1 MMENKIKWI
10 HCTLIAL
17 TAQIIDGIH
26 VAKYVKSRIMK
37 KIYCLKT
44 ENMEPCLATVLVGDN
59 LASATYVKNK
69 QRAAVELGMKTMD
82 LRLPSNCTQSELIEL
97 IKSLNEDVTVHGILV
112 QLPLPVHLD
121 TYIITNTIKPLK
133 DVDGLTTTNMG
144 LLVSGHGSLKPCT
157 PVGILEL
164 LDHYGINVSG
174 LHVVIVNRSQ
184 LVGKPLAFLFLE
196 RNATV
201 TICHSK
207 SNDILKEIKDADL
220 VITGVGNR
228 EKFTLTGEM
237 ITNGSIVVDVGIT
250 RYKGKLG
257 GDVDYP
263 SVAQKA
269 SWITPVP
276 GGVGPMTVCMLL
288 NNTLIAAS
296 LSKA

>member
-1 MMENKIKWI
+1 MENKIKWVHSI
-10 HCTLIAL
+10 FIAL

-26 VAKYVKSRIMK
+26 VARHVKSRVMK
-37 KIYCLKT
+37 EINRLKAK
-44 ENMEPCLATVLVGDN
+44 NIEPCLATVLVGDD
-59 LASATYVKNK
+59 LASATYIKNK
-69 QRAAVELGMKTMD
+69 QRAAIELGMKTRD
-82 LRLPSNCTQSELIEL
+82 HRLDSSCTQSELIEL
-97 IKSLNEDVTVHGILV
+97 IKSLNDEVNVHGILV

-121 TYIITNTIKPLK
+121 AYIITNTIKPSK
-133 DVDGLTTTNMG
+133 DVDGLTTTNIG
-144 LLVSGHGSLKPCT
+144 LLVSGRGSLKPCT
-157 PVGILEL
+157 PVGIIEL

-207 SNDILKEIKDADL
+207 SNDILKEIKDANL
-220 VITGVGNR
+220 VVTGVGNR
-228 EKFTLTGEM
+228 EKFTLTGDM

-269 SWITPVP
+269 AWITPVP
-276 GGVGPMTVCMLL
+276 GGVGPMTVSMLL

-296 LSKA
+296 LSRLD

>member
-1 MMENKIKWI
+1 MENKIKWI
-10 HCTLIAL
+10 HCIFIAL
-17 TAQIIDGIH
+17 TAQIIDGVH
-26 VAKYVKSRIMK
+26 VARHVKSRVMK
-37 KIYCLKT
+37 EINRLKAQNT
-44 ENMEPCLATVLVGDN
+44 EPCLATVLVGDD
-59 LASATYVKNK
+59 LASATYIKNK
-69 QRAAVELGMKTMD
+69 QRAAIELGMKTRD
-82 LRLPSNCTQSELIEL
+82 LRLNSSCTQSELVEL
-97 IKSLNEDVTVHGILV
+97 IKSLNDEVNVHGILV

-121 TYIITNTIKPLK
+121 TYVITNTIKPSK
-133 DVDGLTTTNMG
+133 DVDGLTTTNIG
-144 LLVSGHGSLKPCT
+144 LLVSGRGSLKPCT
-157 PVGILEL
+157 PVGIIEL

-207 SNDILKEIKDADL
+207 SNDILREIKDANL
-220 VITGVGNR
+220 VVTGVGNR
-228 EKFTLTGEM
+228 EKFTLTGDM

-269 SWITPVP
+269 AWITPVP
-276 GGVGPMTVCMLL
+276 GGVGPMTVSMLL

-296 LSKA
+296 LSRLE